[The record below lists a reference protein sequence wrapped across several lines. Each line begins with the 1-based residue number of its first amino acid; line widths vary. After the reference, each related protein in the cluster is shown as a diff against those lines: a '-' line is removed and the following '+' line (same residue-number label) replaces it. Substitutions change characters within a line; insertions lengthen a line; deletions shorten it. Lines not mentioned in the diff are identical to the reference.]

1 MGFMGYDG
9 GFMAFLV
16 FLMSYDFLDDFLYV
30 IQWFFLWY
38 DGVWCDTG
46 VISHDMEGFLYGLM
60 GFLCDTTFF
69 NVIQCVFDVLPR
81 VFSPMW
87 VCPEEI
93 QAVDNRNLQ
102 HLHLCSLSL
111 IEFLHIQ
118 TATKQFKLPSFT
130 NVTQHWGVPPI
141 RCLTLP
147 KAAQSPEIPGS
158 HITWNSF
165 NSHMSHY
172 CSS

>member
-1 MGFMGYDG
+1 MPKEIPRNARGIPPLQLGAGHNINATAGDWDIGLQNCILMWFFGCDSMGFMGYDG
-9 GFMAFLV
+9 GFMAFLG

-69 NVIQCVFDVLPR
+69 NVIQCVFDALPR

-93 QAVDNRNLQ
+93 QAVDNQNLQ

-111 IEFLHIQ
+111 I
-118 TATKQFKLPSFT
+118 
-130 NVTQHWGVPPI
+130 
-141 RCLTLP
+141 
-147 KAAQSPEIPGS
+147 
-158 HITWNSF
+158 
-165 NSHMSHY
+165 
-172 CSS
+172 